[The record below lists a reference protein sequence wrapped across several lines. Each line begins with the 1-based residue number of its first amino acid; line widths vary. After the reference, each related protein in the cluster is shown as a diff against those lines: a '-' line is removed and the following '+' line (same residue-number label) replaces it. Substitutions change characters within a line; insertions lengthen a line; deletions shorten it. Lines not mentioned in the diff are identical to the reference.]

1 MEEKFKLAGKL
12 IVCLINQ
19 ILNLMVFAYAVLE
32 FWTIFQI
39 LRKHESQFELGFA
52 HRKFVMLLVFNW

>member
-19 ILNLMVFAYAVLE
+19 ILNLMVFAFAVLE
-32 FWTIFQI
+32 
-39 LRKHESQFELGFA
+39 
-52 HRKFVMLLVFNW
+52 LLDHLPDSEKT